1 MNMQTG
7 HSGAARILMVAPQPF
22 FAPRGAAFCVYQYIN
37 ALVTLG
43 YGVDLVTYS
52 IGEDVALPGLTIY
65 RTPALPFVRA
75 VKPGFSLAKF
85 PLDLLLFLTALW
97 RLCRG
102 RYRYLHT
109 HEEAALIGALL
120 APLFRCRHLYYM
132 HCDLSQLVGENPL
145 VVSCV
150 RAAQALMIRC
160 ADAIVAFYPECAGK
174 AKKIAPRKSVYV
186 ILPAPVDAALSPPSQ
201 VDVEKLRQQWAP
213 NGSPIIL
220 YTGTLE
226 KYQGIDLLLRSAA
239 LVTEVLPAARYV
251 IVGGT
256 PEQVERFRELA
267 RQIGVEK
274 HVHFVGQRP
283 LQEMPCYMAL
293 ADVLVSP
300 RTGGTHTP
308 LKLYTYL
315 RSGRPVLATD
325 ILSHTQVLSP
335 AIAMLAPPTPQGLAQ
350 GTLSLLRDA
359 IRAEELGKRG
369 QHFAN
374 EHYSWDVFL
383 EKNRQLSEEFMNTG
397 GSCQAFFNDFDE

>member
-1 MNMQTG
+1 MNMYTY
-7 HSGAARILMVAPQPF
+7 HRGATRILMIAPQPF
-22 FAPRGAAFCVYQYIN
+22 FAPRGAPFCVYQYIN

-43 YGVDLVTYS
+43 YGVDLVTYP

-65 RTPALPFVRA
+65 RTPALPFIRA

-85 PLDLLLFLTALW
+85 PLDLLIFLTVVW

-120 APLFRCRHLYYM
+120 APVFRCKHLYYM
-132 HCDLSQLVGENPL
+132 HCDLSQLVGKNPL
-145 VVSCV
+145 AISCV
-150 RAAQALMIRC
+150 RAAQALMVHR
-160 ADAIVAFYPECAGK
+160 ADAIVAFYPECAAK
-174 AKKIAPRKSVYV
+174 AKMIAPRTSVYV
-186 ILPAPVDAALSPPSQ
+186 ILPSPVDAALPPPSQ
-201 VDVEKLRQQWAP
+201 KDVEKLRLQWVP
-213 NGSPIIL
+213 GSAPIIL

-226 KYQGIDLLLRSAA
+226 KYQGIELLLHSAA
-239 LVTEVLPAARYV
+239 IVSEALPAARYI

-256 PEQVERFRELA
+256 PEQVERFRMLA
-267 RQIGVEK
+267 WQIGVDK

-283 LQEMPCYMAL
+283 LQEMPRWMAL

-300 RTGGTHTP
+300 RIAGTHTP

-315 RSGRPVLATD
+315 RSGKPVLATD

-335 AIAMLAPPTPQGLAQ
+335 AVAMLAPPNPQGMAA
-350 GTLSLLRDA
+350 GTLALLRDA

-369 QHFAN
+369 QRFAN
-374 EHYSWDVFL
+374 EHYNWDVFL
-383 EKNRQLSEEFMNTG
+383 EKNRRLSEEFMDIG
-397 GSCQAFFNDFDE
+397 GS